1 MNKKIIFF
9 LFFLLMVSFSAGVFV
24 EVITSDQLSLSTE
37 SVSFWNTFQA
47 GCKNDLTVTIIVLLF
62 SLAAYTVP
70 FTLLLILV
78 QVFSLGFSAAYL
90 MSVHPQGL
98 PILLAVLLPRCLLK
112 LPVYVTYIVLSF
124 NSIKLRFKQSRQRK
138 ALRPYA
144 ICLAVLIFSSLL
156 EAFLHLL
163 IVSP

>member
-1 MNKKIIFF
+1 MNKKII
-9 LFFLLMVSFSAGVFV
+9 FFLLMVSFSAGVFV
-24 EVITSDQLSLSTE
+24 EVITSDQLSFSTE
-37 SVSFWNTFQA
+37 SVSFWHTFRA
-47 GCKNDLTVTIIVLLF
+47 GCKSDLTVTIIALLF

-90 MSVHPQGL
+90 MSAHPQGL

-112 LPVYVTYIVLSF
+112 LPVYIAFIMLAF
-124 NSIKLRFKQSRQRK
+124 DSIKLRYKQKRQRK
-138 ALRPYA
+138 TLLPYTV
-144 ICLAVLIFSSLL
+144 CLAILFFSSLL
-156 EAFLHLL
+156 EAVLHLL